1 MTKVI
6 EKRKLWLISFLQYH
20 WNFYACLINMP
31 KFIGKSST
39 CDMIDHC
46 IVVCAFVFLSRLNNN
61 INLTGQV
68 IIEMRM
74 L

>member
-1 MTKVI
+1 
-6 EKRKLWLISFLQYH
+6 
-20 WNFYACLINMP
+20 
-31 KFIGKSST
+31 
-39 CDMIDHC
+39 MIDHC

-74 L
+74 LWMVEDCINYCYDYGTQGDYRKNAKFQNGCLMFCQMFVRKW